1 MIKIFKN
8 RNNIFNIGKRTRKY
22 TAKINSGNA
31 IGTFINNSIVETK
44 KRGAQRRGEEAREQR
59 EKERPKKREAS
70 QRKAQ
75 ERASNEFSSNL

>member
-31 IGTFINNSIVETK
+31 IGTFINNSIVKTK
-44 KRGAQRRGEEAREQR
+44 KRAAQRRGEEAREQR
-59 EKERPKKREAS
+59 EKANTRGQPTNGPATSLGSR
-70 QRKAQ
+70 R
-75 ERASNEFSSNL
+75 

>member
-59 EKERPKKREAS
+59 ENERKKKEKHHNVKQKKVQVE
-70 QRKAQ
+70 
-75 ERASNEFSSNL
+75 

>member
-31 IGTFINNSIVETK
+31 IGTFINNSIVKTK
-44 KRGAQRRGEEAREQR
+44 KGQLKEEERKQENK
-59 EKERPKKREAS
+59 EKKKE
-70 QRKAQ
+70 
-75 ERASNEFSSNL
+75 

>member
-31 IGTFINNSIVETK
+31 IGTFINNSIVKTK
-44 KRGAQRRGEEAREQR
+44 KRAAQRRGEEAREQR